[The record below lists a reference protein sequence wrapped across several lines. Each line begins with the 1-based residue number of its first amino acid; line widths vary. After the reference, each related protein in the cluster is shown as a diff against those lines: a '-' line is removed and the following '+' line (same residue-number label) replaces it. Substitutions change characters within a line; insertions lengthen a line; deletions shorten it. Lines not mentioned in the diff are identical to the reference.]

1 VTGRIRHLVAW
12 TDATETAGAEQSLA
26 TLVAHLPPDLRI
38 TVAGCSP
45 AIVEAIVRGRPTA
58 HGLVVPRLAHKA
70 DVLSAGVIRRALAA
84 LKPDVVHLN
93 KTEVADLRY
102 VESLIRFGGPTRVAS
117 VVHHV
122 ELPSTAPARLL
133 TRQLAAREGPIVAVG
148 RALAR
153 QLESILRLPSGRVT
167 AIPNALPGLEEDRR
181 RQERTGWADCRLIVG
196 ALARFV
202 PHKAVDHVVA
212 AVAAVDGVR
221 LLLGGDGPERARL
234 ERQVH
239 RLGIADRVDFLG
251 WVEPERVLDRCDVLA
266 SVARIEGHPLTL
278 LDARRRGI
286 PIIAADVGGV
296 GDIVDDQVNGL
307 LVQPGDVTGL
317 CSAVERLAVDV
328 GLRQS
333 MGRAARAAAIAA
345 PSPAAMARS
354 YLRLYWPDDEIDAP
368 LAITSP
374 AIAGCRWIEA
384 Q

>member
-1 VTGRIRHLVAW
+1 
-12 TDATETAGAEQSLA
+12 
-26 TLVAHLPPDLRI
+26 
-38 TVAGCSP
+38 
-45 AIVEAIVRGRPTA
+45 
-58 HGLVVPRLAHKA
+58 
-70 DVLSAGVIRRALAA
+70 
-84 LKPDVVHLN
+84 
-93 KTEVADLRY
+93 
-102 VESLIRFGGPTRVAS
+102 
-117 VVHHV
+117 
-122 ELPSTAPARLL
+122 
-133 TRQLAAREGPIVAVG
+133 
-148 RALAR
+148 
-153 QLESILRLPSGRVT
+153 
-167 AIPNALPGLEEDRR
+167 
-181 RQERTGWADCRLIVG
+181 LIVG